1 MTHIRSHLTAAF
13 AAAGIFMAVPAFAQ
27 SSNCQDAQKFLAER
41 QGLIQ
46 QINKLGGNGKQKKI
60 DPRAACGVFTKLV
73 NNGET
78 GVKWLTAN
86 KDWCQVPDQFAQS
99 FTEDHKRAQN
109 MKGQAC
115 TAAAKV
121 AEMEKKAKQAQQQ
134 QQGGK
139 GGGLLGGG
147 GLTGTYSMPKGAL

>member
-1 MTHIRSHLTAAF
+1 MTHLRSHLTAAI
-13 AAAGIFMAVPAFAQ
+13 AAAGIFAAAPALAQ
-27 SSNCQDAQKFLAER
+27 SSACQDAQKFLSER

-46 QINKLGGNGKQKKI
+46 QINKLGGEGKKKQI
-60 DPRAACGVFTKLV
+60 DPRAACSAFTKLV
-73 NNGET
+73 ANGEV

-115 TAAAKV
+115 TAAAKI
-121 AEMEKKAKQAQQQ
+121 AELEKKAKQAQQQ
-134 QQGGK
+134 GRQ
-139 GGGLLGGG
+139 GLLGGG
-147 GLTGTYSMPKGAL
+147 GLTGSYTMPKGAL

>member
-1 MTHIRSHLTAAF
+1 MTHLRSHLTAAI
-13 AAAGIFMAVPAFAQ
+13 AAAGIFAAAPALAQ
-27 SSNCQDAQKFLAER
+27 SSSCQDAQKFLSER
-41 QGLIQ
+41 QSLIQ
-46 QINKLGGNGKQKKI
+46 QINKLGGEGKKKQI

-73 NNGET
+73 ANGEV
-78 GVKWLTAN
+78 GVKWLDAN

-134 QQGGK
+134 QGRQ
-139 GGGLLGGG
+139 GLLGGG
-147 GLTGTYSMPKGAL
+147 GLTGSYTMPKGAL

>member
-1 MTHIRSHLTAAF
+1 MTHLRSHLTAAF
-13 AAAGIFMAVPAFAQ
+13 AAAGILCVAAPALAQ
-27 SSNCQDAQKFLAER
+27 SSACQDAQKFLSER

-46 QINKLGGNGKQKKI
+46 QINKLGGEGKKKQI

-73 NNGET
+73 ANGEV
-78 GVKWLTAN
+78 GVKWLNAN

-115 TAAAKV
+115 SAAAKV
-121 AEMEKKAKQAQQQ
+121 AEMEKRAKQAQQQ
-134 QQGGK
+134 QGQR
-139 GGGLLGGG
+139 GLLGGG
-147 GLTGTYSMPKGAL
+147 GLTGSYSMPKGAL

>member
-13 AAAGIFMAVPAFAQ
+13 AAAGIFMAAPALAQ
-27 SSNCQDAQKFLAER
+27 SSNCQDAQKFLTER
-41 QGLIQ
+41 QSLIQ

-73 NNGET
+73 NNGEA

-99 FTEDHKRAQN
+99 FSEDHKRAQN

-115 TAAAKV
+115 SAAAKV

-134 QQGGK
+134 GG

-147 GLTGTYSMPKGAL
+147 GLTGSYTMPKGAL